1 MTSRTIMT
9 MIEVIKDNYLKDY
22 NRHPKSL
29 TLSLFGYNQLVD
41 ELKSVGLYNLQ
52 KADKISD
59 VSAGI
64 KISNLELKVIEADG
78 WYCQIS
84 D

>member
-22 NRHPKSL
+22 RRHPKSL
-29 TLSLFGYNQLVD
+29 TLSLFGYNQLAD
-41 ELKSVGLYNLQ
+41 ELEAVGLYDLR
-52 KADKISD
+52 KANKITD
-59 VSAGI
+59 VPAGI
-64 KISNLELKVIEADG
+64 KISDLELKVIEADG

>member
-1 MTSRTIMT
+1 MASQTIMT
-9 MIEVIKDNYLKDY
+9 MIEVIKDTYLKDY
-22 NRHPKSL
+22 KRPPKSL

-41 ELKSVGLYNLQ
+41 ELKSVGLYDLQ
-52 KADKISD
+52 KANKVTDVPEGITISD
-59 VSAGI
+59 
-64 KISNLELKVIEADG
+64 LELKVIESDG

>member
-9 MIEVIKDNYLKDY
+9 MIEVIKDNYLK
-22 NRHPKSL
+22 NFRRHPKSL

-41 ELKSVGLYNLQ
+41 ELESVGLHDLQ
-52 KADKISD
+52 KANKITD
-59 VSAGI
+59 VPAGI
-64 KISNLELKVIEADG
+64 MISELELKVIETDG